1 MAEDIKN
8 NVTDN
13 TEEKTETATNTAPTK
28 SAEEELK
35 ELKASLAKANA
46 LVSKAN
52 SEAADWKRKYTSTL
66 DEAKA
71 AALKA
76 EEQRK
81 AELEELEQLRAEK
94 RVSTYAKR
102 LLESGYDAKTAEL
115 MAKVLPDGVGDEFF
129 AANKTFIDTQRLK
142 NQPGLSVGL
151 PPTTEDAAKDRQN
164 QLRRYAGLPPLP

>member
-76 EEQRK
+76 EEQRN
-81 AELEELEQLRAEK
+81 AELEELKSLRADK
-94 RVSTYAKR
+94 RARK
-102 LLESGYDAKTAEL
+102 LMEAGYDSPTAGRCQCAEQP
-115 MAKVLPDGVGDEFF
+115 AQAVCGTAPFRGWKVRNGQSTRQDFWAV
-129 AANKTFIDTQRLK
+129 
-142 NQPGLSVGL
+142 NQ
-151 PPTTEDAAKDRQN
+151 N
-164 QLRRYAGLPPLP
+164 

>member
-76 EEQRK
+76 EEQRN
-81 AELEELEQLRAEK
+81 AELEELKSLRADK
-94 RVSTYAKR
+94 RARK
-102 LLESGYDAKTAEL
+102 LMEAGYDSPTAEL
-115 MAKVLPDGVGDEFF
+115 MAKVLPDDIGDDFYI
-129 AANKTFIDTQRLK
+129 AQKTFLDNQRKQADVNALN
-142 NQPGLSVGL
+142 NQPKLSVGL
-151 PPTTEDAAKDRQN
+151 PPSG
-164 QLRRYAGLPPLP
+164 AGKSEMDKALDKIFGL